1 MFDEENIAADLE
13 MAEVISKDAII
24 RAWRRLRQTLRQ
36 TSVLKDETWS
46 RGSQPMVINKK
57 TGDNT

>member
-1 MFDEENIAADLE
+1 MFGEENIAADLE
-13 MAEVISKDAII
+13 TAEVISKDAII